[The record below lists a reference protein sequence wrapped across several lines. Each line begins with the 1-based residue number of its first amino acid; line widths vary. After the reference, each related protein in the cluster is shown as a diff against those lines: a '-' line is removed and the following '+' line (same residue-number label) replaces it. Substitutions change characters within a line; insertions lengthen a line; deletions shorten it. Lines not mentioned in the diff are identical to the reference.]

1 MVDGHA
7 CNGRRAARSVGD
19 PARLKVLAPKCLL
32 ALNPAAALL
41 QAKTATGAHV
51 WLPGA
56 ACDSAARART
66 LLCIVRR
73 PLQALAE
80 AAARSQYCRAAVQH
94 APVQSRALTRVFHT
108 HTHTTHTRLQAQA
121 EEAAYT
127 LADELANIARRV
139 SQIDGTLKLK
149 DREIARLRKQVCAC
163 SMQCVFV
170 LCAVSVCAGCRVE
183 CDECG
188 CIVVCGQILCICP
201 LASGARE
208 VHSACTCLQSQP
220 QSWQG
225 AACTFGCLSAQTR
238 LVMHS

>member
-1 MVDGHA
+1 MFGCLAQPATAQHGHA
-7 CNGRRAARSVGD
+7 HFCALCAGHCRPWQRRLRARS
-19 PARLKVLAPKCLL
+19 
-32 ALNPAAALL
+32 
-41 QAKTATGAHV
+41 TAVPQCSMH
-51 WLPGA
+51 
-56 ACDSAARART
+56 
-66 LLCIVRR
+66 
-73 PLQALAE
+73 Q
-80 AAARSQYCRAAVQH
+80 CRAGLSH
-94 APVQSRALTRVFHT
+94 AFFT